1 MSIVRPAR
9 TVSWFAAFLFV
20 TFVGRQ
26 ACAVQVNFPAEPVQP
41 HEGCSSGTAEFC
53 DLRIYQVMVESFVDG
68 DPARNYNAG
77 YGTSHHRGDIR
88 GIINSLDYM
97 KSIGMNAVWLTPIFD
112 SYAGAAYEGG
122 GSNLKLD
129 ATGYYTRDYFKI
141 DPKFGTLADAQE
153 LVNEAHE
160 RGMYV
165 LFDGVFGHHKGNLIP
180 SPTGKLPVNSSP
192 GVVNWSSN
200 ASRDFYIEVA
210 TYWIN
215 QLGIDGWRLDQA
227 YQVPPSRWV
236 EIRTAVEQVS
246 AQRAAAGHQWGTLG
260 YMVAELWR
268 PAGQITDEGY
278 GDEGSPVLYSAF
290 DFPVRYGIVGVVG
303 SEENEAMSGRPASV
317 IAESWA
323 FGAHDNVYPD
333 HAVPNLMLGN
343 HDLVR
348 FGDLLQRADIANPAD
363 AEYWARHK
371 LAFVFQAA
379 YTGPITRYYGEEIGD
394 ELPNYANR
402 VTNNCANL
410 GVCDDHVARTSAKIL
425 GVTVT
430 SGQLSANQHGLLDF
444 HADLMAMRENYA
456 ALSHGSRQHLYSD
469 DELFI
474 DLKTLG
480 EQQIVFAMNAGDTS
494 QQVRLNQSLF
504 DGQVLFAWDLLSGE
518 RINLLAGSLDFAIT
532 PLSGRYLL
540 VAGPSFQTGD
550 FDQDGDVDSRDYE
563 ILRESF
569 GTARADANGDGTT
582 DAGDYVAWRKFF
594 DGELGSGSESIETQS
609 QAPEASSIA
618 LIAIAIVA
626 LSNGRKGGRGYRYR
640 LAPNFL
646 RPRPRS
652 DRGATSSSEK
662 VHRHPPPAKP
672 CSRHPAR

>member
-1 MSIVRPAR
+1 MRFAPPTPILTTLIGVLYCASCASI
-9 TVSWFAAFLFV
+9 
-20 TFVGRQ
+20 Q
-26 ACAVQVNFPAEPVQP
+26 AVQINFASGPAQP
-41 HEGCSSGTAEFC
+41 HGGCSSGTSEFC

-68 DPARNYNAG
+68 DPTRNYNSG

-97 KSIGMNAVWLTPIFD
+97 QSIGMNAVWLTPIFD
-112 SYAGAAYEGG
+112 SYAGTPHQNG
-122 GSNLKLD
+122 NVDTKLD
-129 ATGYYTRDYFKI
+129 ATGYYARDYFKI

-180 SPTGKLPVNSSP
+180 SPTGKLPANSSP
-192 GVVNWSSN
+192 GFVNWN
-200 ASRDFYIEVA
+200 HPASLAFYTEVA

-227 YQVPPSRWV
+227 YQVPPDRWTDLR
-236 EIRTAVEQVS
+236 EAVEQAS
-246 AQRAAAGHQWGTLG
+246 AQRAAAGHEWGTLG

-278 GDEGSPVLYSAF
+278 GTNANPVLYSAF

-323 FGAHDNVYPD
+323 YGAHDSTYPD
-333 HAVPNLMLGN
+333 HALPNLMLGN

-348 FGDLLQRADIANPAD
+348 FGDLLQRADIADPSD
-363 AEYWARHK
+363 AEYWSRHK
-371 LAFVFQAA
+371 LAFTFQAA
-379 YTGPITRYYGEEIGD
+379 FTGPITRYYGEEIGD
-394 ELPNYANR
+394 ELPGYANR

-430 SGQLSANQHGLLDF
+430 NAQLSANQHSLLDV
-444 HADLMAMRENYA
+444 HADLMDIREKYP
-456 ALSHGSRQHLYSD
+456 ALSHGARQHLYSD
-469 DELFI
+469 DELFV
-474 DLKTLG
+474 DLKTFG
-480 EQQIVFAMNAGDTS
+480 EQQLVFAMNVGDTS
-494 QQVRLNQSLF
+494 EQVRLSQSLF
-504 DGQVLFAWDLLSGE
+504 DGQTLFAWDLLAGE
-518 RINLLAGSLDFAIT
+518 RIELSAGSLDFTMA

-540 VAGPSFQTGD
+540 VAGPSFYAGD
-550 FDQDGDVDSRDYE
+550 FDQDGDVDDRDYE
-563 ILRESF
+563 ILGESY

-582 DAGDYVAWRKFF
+582 DAADYVVWRKFYES
-594 DGELGSGSESIETQS
+594 ELGSGSFGDESQV
-609 QAPEASSIA
+609 PEPAMSLVLLPLVLA
-618 LIAIAIVA
+618 CR
-626 LSNGRKGGRGYRYR
+626 GRRRR
-640 LAPNFL
+640 
-646 RPRPRS
+646 
-652 DRGATSSSEK
+652 
-662 VHRHPPPAKP
+662 
-672 CSRHPAR
+672 

>member
-1 MSIVRPAR
+1 MADSKSTR
-9 TVSWFAAFLFV
+9 TLALISGLVLSLSAAHGSL
-20 TFVGRQ
+20 
-26 ACAVQVNFPAEPVQP
+26 AVQVNFPAEPVQP
-41 HEGCSSGTAEFC
+41 HEGCSSGTGEFC

-77 YGTSHHRGDIR
+77 YGTSHHKGDIR
-88 GIINSLDYM
+88 GIIDSLDYM
-97 KSIGMNAVWLTPIFD
+97 KSIGMNAVWLTPVFD
-112 SYAGAAYEGG
+112 SYAGTANQSGHVD
-122 GSNLKLD
+122 LKLD
-129 ATGYYTRDYFKI
+129 ATGYYARDYFKI

-180 SPTGKLPVNSSP
+180 SPTGKLPSNSSP
-192 GVVNWSSN
+192 GVVNWNSN

-210 TYWIN
+210 THWIN

-227 YQVPPSRWV
+227 YQVPPSRWT
-236 EIRTAVEQVS
+236 EIRTAVEQAS
-246 AQRAAAGHQWGTLG
+246 AQRAQAGHEWGTLG

-268 PAGQITDEGY
+268 GAGDIADEGY
-278 GDEGSPVLYSAF
+278 GTEANPTLYSAF
-290 DFPVRYGIVGVVG
+290 DFPVRYGIVGVIG
-303 SEENEAMSGRPASV
+303 SEENELMSGRPASV

-348 FGDLLQRADIANPAD
+348 FGDLLQRADIAGPAD
-363 AEYWARHK
+363 AEYWTRHR
-371 LAFVFQAA
+371 LAFMFQAA

-394 ELPNYANR
+394 EVPNFADQ
-402 VTNNCANL
+402 VGGNCAAAGL
-410 GVCDDHVARTSAKIL
+410 CDDHVARTSAKIL

-430 SGQLSANQHGLLDF
+430 NAQLSANQHSLLDF
-444 HADLMAMRENYA
+444 HADLMAVREDYA

-469 DELFI
+469 DDLFI
-474 DLKTLG
+474 DLKTMG
-480 EQQIVFAMNAGDTS
+480 EQQIVFAMNAGETS
-494 QQVRLNQSLF
+494 QQVSLSQSLF
-504 DGQVLFAWDLLSGE
+504 DGSTLYAWDLLAGQQ
-518 RINLLAGSLDFAIT
+518 INLSQGSLDFTMA

-540 VAGPSFQTGD
+540 IVGPSIHSGD

-582 DAGDYVAWRKFF
+582 DAGDYVLWRKHF
-594 DGELGSGSESIETQS
+594 GAELGGGSIAMDAETQV
-609 QAPEASSIA
+609 PEPATVA
-618 LIAIAIVA
+618 LIAIAISA
-626 LSNGRKGGRGYRYR
+626 FAFRRMGGR
-640 LAPNFL
+640 
-646 RPRPRS
+646 
-652 DRGATSSSEK
+652 SS
-662 VHRHPPPAKP
+662 R
-672 CSRHPAR
+672 

>member
-1 MSIVRPAR
+1 MSLVRPAR
-9 TVSWFAAFLFV
+9 TVVWFAAFLFA
-20 TFVGRQ
+20 TSIGRH
-26 ACAVQVNFPAEPVQP
+26 AYAVQVNLPAEPVQP
-41 HEGCSSGTAEFC
+41 HAGCSSGTGEFC

-68 DPARNYNAG
+68 DATRNYNAG

-112 SYAGAAYEGG
+112 SYAGTPNQSGHID
-122 GSNLKLD
+122 LKLD

-141 DPKFGTLADAQE
+141 DPRFGTLADAQE

-180 SPTGKLPVNSSP
+180 SPTGKLPSSSSP
-192 GVVNWSSN
+192 GVVNWNSN

-210 TYWIN
+210 TYWVN

-236 EIRTAVEQVS
+236 EIRTAVEQAS
-246 AQRAAAGHQWGTLG
+246 AQRALAGHEWGTLG

-268 PAGQITDEGY
+268 TAGEIADEGY
-278 GDEGSPVLYSAF
+278 GTEANPALYSAF

-303 SEENEAMSGRPASV
+303 SEENESMSGRPASV
-317 IAESWA
+317 IAQSWA
-323 FGAHDNVYPD
+323 YGAHDNVYPD

-348 FGDLLQRADIANPAD
+348 FGDLLQRADIANPGD

-430 SGQLSANQHGLLDF
+430 NAQLNANQHSLLDF
-444 HADLMAMRENYA
+444 HTDLMNIREAYP

-469 DELFI
+469 DDLFI
-474 DLKTLG
+474 DLKSFG
-480 EQQIVFAMNAGDTS
+480 DQQIVFAMNAGDTS
-494 QQVRLNQSLF
+494 QQVQLSQSLF
-504 DGQVLFAWDLLSGE
+504 DGPTLFAWDLLANE
-518 RINLLAGSLDFAIT
+518 RINLSAGSLDFAMA

-540 VAGPSFQTGD
+540 IAGPSFHAGD
-550 FDQDGDVDSRDYE
+550 FDQDGDVDDRDYV
-563 ILRESF
+563 ILGESF
-569 GTARADANGDGTT
+569 GTARADANADGTT
-582 DAGDYVAWRKFF
+582 DAADYVVWRKYYES
-594 DGELGSGSESIETQS
+594 GIGSGSIAGESQV
-609 QAPEASSIA
+609 PE
-618 LIAIAIVA
+618 
-626 LSNGRKGGRGYRYR
+626 
-640 LAPNFL
+640 P
-646 RPRPRS
+646 
-652 DRGATSSSEK
+652 ATSLGLLPLL
-662 VHRHPPPAKP
+662 VAFVCR
-672 CSRHPAR
+672 RWR